1 MNGVPING
9 TDYANGWWNGGNAT
23 ATGSVLGSFWN
34 EINGTAQNN
43 RFNAE
48 QAALTRVYNS
58 AEAQK
63 DRDWQE
69 YMSNTAYQRQVEDM
83 KRAGINPASIGGDG
97 ASVPGGA
104 TASAS
109 PASASS
115 SSGSGGVLGLLG
127 GVARSVLAAALY
139 KKFANSANR
148 APNAAAAV
156 SRIGQDISE
165 TRMVFNKNGALKGS
179 INVNRRI
186 RDAYQ

>member
-1 MNGVPING
+1 MGVPING
-9 TDYANGWWNGGNAT
+9 TNFSSGWWNNGNAT

-34 EINGTAQNN
+34 EVTGTTQNN
-43 RFNAE
+43 QFSAE
-48 QAALTRVYNS
+48 QAALTREFNS

-83 KRAGINPASIGGDG
+83 RKAGINPASIGGDG

-109 PASASS
+109 PASAASA
-115 SSGSGGVLGLLG
+115 SGSGGILGLIG
-127 GVARSVLAAALY
+127 GVARAVLGAALY
-139 KKFANSANR
+139 KKFANSADR

-165 TRMVFNKNGALKGS
+165 TRMVFNKNGILKGS
-179 INVNRRI
+179 INTNRRI
-186 RDAYQ
+186 RDAFH